1 MDKKELVKISHLARL
16 KLSEQEL
23 ERFTDQI
30 EVVFEYFNRISH
42 IGTEGIEPLVYPL
55 DGMESVSS
63 LREDKDLETQNKE
76 ELLDLAPELLGN
88 EYKVPPVV
96 E

>member
-1 MDKKELVKISHLARL
+1 MNKKELVKISRLARL
-16 KLSEQEL
+16 KLSEREL

-30 EVVFEYFNRISH
+30 EVVFDYFNRISR
-42 IGTEGIEPLVYPL
+42 IDTKGVEPLVYPL
-55 DGMESVSS
+55 DGVESLSS
-63 LREDKDLETQNKE
+63 LREDKTSETQNKE
-76 ELLDLAPELLGN
+76 ELLQLAPELLGN

>member
-1 MDKKELVKISHLARL
+1 MNKKELVKISRLARL

-30 EVVFEYFNRISH
+30 EVVFDYFNRISR
-42 IGTEGIEPLVYPL
+42 IDTKGVEPLVYPL
-55 DGMESVSS
+55 DGVESLSS
-63 LREDKDLETQNKE
+63 LREDKTSETQNKE
-76 ELLDLAPELLGN
+76 ELLQLAPELLGN